1 MKNSKKLKLLQV
13 GDSII
18 FADGEQ
24 PFVVQATNYRYALA
38 CTKDGSEYTIVDK
51 KDEIVAST
59 NYLLEKHSNFNRKE
73 NTQKMLDMLHS
84 GERELSK
91 KYRDSFSEWDAF
103 QTHLGSEV
111 ILAKE

>member
-1 MKNSKKLKLLQV
+1 MKNSKKLKMLQT

-24 PFVVQATNYRYALA
+24 PFIVQATNYRYALA

-59 NYLLEKHSNFNRKE
+59 NYLFETHSNFNKKE
-73 NTQKMLDMLHS
+73 NAQKMLDMLHS
-84 GERELSK
+84 GERELSR
-91 KYRDSFSEWDAF
+91 KYRDSFLEWDRF
-103 QTHLGSEV
+103 QVINGSEV
-111 ILAKE
+111 LLERH